1 MYVRFEILALDTRT
15 GKAQGLF
22 QAAGM
27 LLESDRLETYES
39 ECIREALKFFNA
51 NLYVPQCL
59 KSKVNRRAL
68 SYFKADSQ
76 DMISR
81 IWDLVALIRNHG
93 LHVRVINKRVI
104 SKIIYED
111 KHQVVAFP

>member
-1 MYVRFEILALDTRT
+1 MYLRFEITTVDTRT
-15 GKAQGLF
+15 RKGQGLF
-22 QAAGM
+22 QAAGS
-27 LLESDRLETYES
+27 LLASDCLETYES

-51 NLYVPQCL
+51 NLYVPRCL
-59 KSKVNRRAL
+59 KSKMNRRAL

-93 LHVRVINKRVI
+93 LHVRVINKRTL

-111 KHQVVAFP
+111 KHQVIAFA